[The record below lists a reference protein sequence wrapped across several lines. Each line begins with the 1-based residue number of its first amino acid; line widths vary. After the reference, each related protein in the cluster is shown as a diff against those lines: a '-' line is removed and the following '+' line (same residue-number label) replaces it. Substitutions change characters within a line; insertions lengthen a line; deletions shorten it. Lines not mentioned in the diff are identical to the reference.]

1 MDSKLIKKTK
11 QAAAARAEVSIS
23 SAYRMD
29 KGKLTGDK
37 KSREWKTRK
46 DPFTKVWDD
55 LIVPKLESH
64 PSLLAITIL
73 ENYSVLADKEH
84 LRKFLPHTIDKKL
97 LYKNSS

>member
-11 QAAAARAEVSIS
+11 QEAAARAEVSIS

-37 KSREWKTRK
+37 KNREWKTRK
-46 DPFTKVWDD
+46 DPFAKVWDD
-55 LIVPKLESH
+55 LIVPKLEAH

-73 ENYSVLADKEH
+73 ENLQ
-84 LRKFLPHTIDKKL
+84 RKFTLKFRIL
-97 LYKNSS
+97 SF